1 LITIFLP
8 TKNFTFYLH
17 GNVKIEFWSSKG
29 NKWLKIKERSTKV
42 QRSESQ
48 GQRAFVAKYAN
59 KPDVVQHDSGLIYRV
74 LEQAQGP
81 SPTMQNEVVVNQRI
95 LNFDGSVIAD
105 TYKSGFTDRFSLK
118 EAILGLQEGLQ
129 LMALGS
135 RYEFVIPPEL
145 ALGNAE

>member
-1 LITIFLP
+1 MA
-8 TKNFTFYLH
+8 KNQRALNK
-17 GNVKIEFWSSKG
+17 GSKG
-29 NKWLKIKERSTKV
+29 QNRKG
-42 QRSESQ
+42 SE
-48 GQRAFVAKYAN
+48 AFVAKYAN
-59 KPDVVQHDSGLIYRV
+59 KPDVVQHDSGLMYRV
-74 LEQAQGP
+74 LEQTQGP

-145 ALGNAE
+145 AWGKRGVGNKIGPNALMVFDVRLLEIA

>member
-1 LITIFLP
+1 MA
-8 TKNFTFYLH
+8 KNQRALNK
-17 GNVKIEFWSSKG
+17 GSKG
-29 NKWLKIKERSTKV
+29 QNRKG
-42 QRSESQ
+42 SE
-48 GQRAFVAKYAN
+48 AFVAKYAS
-59 KPDVVQHDSGLIYRV
+59 KPDVVQHDSGLMYRV

-105 TYKSGFTDRFSLK
+105 TYKSGLTDRFSLK

-129 LMALGS
+129 LMTLGS

-145 ALGNAE
+145 VWGKRGVGNKIGPNSWL